1 MNPIINHPL
10 ALGEATEASREISEK
25 LQNDLTISSSPEYA
39 IPLYL
44 DNPPYVRAMNFHA
57 PSSTVG
63 PHQFKHR
70 SEEVIDSKLFDTR
83 KGHEIQISTTT
94 TTHVIE
100 IEKISL
106 QAGWQQRAKIMMQKM
121 NIQAN
126 QTEKGRKRC
135 LVCLVQWTIQ
145 FVNFPP
151 HIQLPVLTQVEGDN
165 IFCPFANDHK
175 MYQQIMAGKMLIC
188 KLKNKGNIR
197 EGKIR
202 KNRKN
207 WFRRYHSKQIYFEYS
222 LLRSSVI
229 ES

>member
-25 LQNDLTISSSPEYA
+25 LQNDRTISSSPEYA

-70 SEEVIDSKLFDTR
+70 SKEVIDSKLFDTR

-121 NIQAN
+121 NIEADKI
-126 QTEKGRKRC
+126 EKGRRRC
-135 LVCLVQWTIQ
+135 PVCLVRWTRQ
-145 FVNFPP
+145 FENFPP
-151 HIQLPVLTQVEGDN
+151 HMQLLVSAQVEGDKV
-165 IFCPFANDHK
+165 IFLFADDVRI
-175 MYQQIMAGKMLIC
+175 YQ
-188 KLKNKGNIR
+188 
-197 EGKIR
+197 
-202 KNRKN
+202 
-207 WFRRYHSKQIYFEYS
+207 
-222 LLRSSVI
+222 
-229 ES
+229 